1 MDRTEVIKE
10 LDLIGTR
17 RGQLRL
23 EIEYQSRVVDQ
34 EKEVLQ
40 KLQAEESYL
49 QSKALNLRD
58 GLAATLPG

>member
-1 MDRTEVIKE
+1 MENIHKE
-10 LDLIGTR
+10 IEAIQTR

-34 EKEVLQ
+34 EKETLQ
-40 KLQAEESYL
+40 KLQAEESFL

-58 GLAATLPG
+58 SLAAIA